1 MNYLFTSAR
10 IITVAMFFTVIFVCF
25 GCQALKRE
33 SSETSIPVVRLSPEG
48 SFCSI
53 GCNDVS
59 PESPDG
65 TKIVYTK
72 WDPVPT
78 SSKGG
83 SGSIWYCNRD
93 LTGHTKIIDF
103 KSITIH
109 NGAAAAWVDNNR
121 IQMRCLDYNGVRG
134 AAVVNINGTV
144 EFGPYSGK
152 EVLHDSVNGKVLLC
166 DMGPKSKLGE
176 GIFILDCTTK
186 EIKKICDG
194 KSFLEYT
201 QKIDELKDRT
211 VWGIQHSTLS
221 KDGTYIALCLANK
234 EKSPWLEYLVTFDT
248 SFNDVVIF
256 GKKPMHFNWY
266 DDRSSIYGNDRE
278 AKGELYNSIRRWG
291 RDGKWI
297 EDLASAPSTHN
308 AMSPDKKF
316 FAGES
321 NYMLPVTDLYI
332 HKRNEGSI
340 KIMSHSFKNVTWDM
354 RAHVNPAFSR
364 DGKRLY
370 YNRATS
376 DAMNEVW
383 YADLSGL

>member
-25 GCQALKRE
+25 GDQALKRE
-33 SSETSIPVVRLSPEG
+33 SSETSIPVVRVSPEG

-53 GCNDVS
+53 GSCDVS

-93 LTGHTKIIDF
+93 LAGHTKIIDF

-186 EIKKICDG
+186 EIKKICDINYFRNYAS
-194 KSFLEYT
+194 KMPEES
-201 QKIDELKDRT
+201 DPAA
-211 VWGIQHSTLS
+211 WGITHPTLS
-221 KDGTYIALCLANK
+221 KDGTYIAVCLQNGPGANFR
-234 EKSPWLEYLVTFDT
+234 EYLFSFDT
-248 SFNDVVIF
+248 NFKDVVFF

-266 DDRSSIYGNDRE
+266 DDHSSIYGNDRQ
-278 AKGELYNSIRRWG
+278 AKGELYNSIRRWD

-308 AMSPDKKF
+308 AMSPDKKL

-321 NYMLPVTDLYI
+321 NYM
-332 HKRNEGSI
+332 H
-340 KIMSHSFKNVTWDM
+340 
-354 RAHVNPAFSR
+354 
-364 DGKRLY
+364 
-370 YNRATS
+370 
-376 DAMNEVW
+376 
-383 YADLSGL
+383 